1 MIFQMT
7 IHARVVTCE
16 LVQKKLPR
24 SRLVFQASGVE
35 FWLLGAVGKDFD
47 RVANVA
53 MNAMIEAGRR
63 ASELRTVRQ

>member
-16 LVQKKLPR
+16 LVQKKLPK
-24 SRLVFQASGVE
+24 SRLVFYAPSVE

-63 ASELRTVRQ
+63 ASELRTVR